1 MRKLLWILALLLFP
15 LAAQAQRPGAKAF
28 REATDSL
35 QQRLKRRT
43 SVDTPLKLEKVT
55 VRGSSLDFYFSQELS
70 DYPWR
75 KEDVP
80 WFREQLQTLGKAQL
94 GSYSIGNIY
103 AKRQNLKELPM
114 PALTRDGKPS
124 PTALKVA
131 DPRGNT
137 VPLVQG
143 ADNWPQGLSGRHIAL
158 WQSHGRYWEAKTDRW
173 EWQRSATH
181 RTMEDLFTQSFVLP
195 FLIPMLENA
204 GAVVITPRERDPQP
218 YEVICDNDP
227 SFGEERTGLLR
238 RQGYYAEQ
246 GHWQDAGEGFAD
258 RKPVY
263 LMYENPFR
271 MGSARQT
278 ATTTGEESASIIWRA
293 DIPEKGNYAV
303 YVSYKTLPESTTDA
317 RYTVHHLGGST
328 LLHVNQTMGGSTWV
342 YLGTFLFDKGE
353 KGYVSLSNKS
363 ASNGKIVSA
372 DAVRFGGGM
381 GKMERGG
388 TLSGMPA
395 YVEGALYQ
403 MQWNGVE
410 MNLFDDWDNDYTKD
424 FAGRGKWVQEI
435 SGGSRVNPSAPG
447 RRIPIDLSLAFHT
460 DAGIT
465 PNDSIVGTLAIYT
478 LKADNSD
485 IYANGESRMNGRLLS
500 DLVQTQVVEDIRAL
514 YEPLWSR
521 RQTWDRSYS
530 ESRTTGVPGML
541 LELLSHQNFA
551 DMRYG
556 LDPTFRFSVCRAVY
570 KGVLKY
576 LSARYGSP
584 YVVQPLP
591 VHAFRARLQDGKA
604 VLSWSASPDPM
615 EPTAKADYYRVYT
628 RLDEGGFDA
637 GMQIQDTTCTL
648 PVQPGHVYSF
658 RVEACNSG
666 GRSFPSEILAVGMP
680 AGAAGGAAA
689 SGRVASGAAGGGAAS
704 GGAGGA
710 AASGGATS
718 GAGGAAASG
727 GATSGRA
734 GGVKKV
740 LIVNNFT
747 RLSAPTWFD
756 TPTYA
761 GFLDNQDSGVPLGT
775 DILYAGSV
783 NQFDRSAQWTDDDN
797 PGFGG
802 SYTDQGGTRIAG
814 NTFDYPAM
822 HGRILLRAGYSFDS
836 SSADAFAAAATSSSP
851 NTAPDT
857 AVGTAAGTSP
867 GSSGSAVNTSTAS
880 ATSNTSTGNTSA
892 NSAGSTGSTS
902 ASTTSA
908 GSITSSGSAT
918 STVSTS
924 AGTPGGAG
932 TSNTSA
938 THSGS
943 AAISSAGSP
952 GASTGDASAWESDA
966 QVLDLICG
974 KQVTTRMG
982 RGAVPDRYTVFPEAL
997 QAAITRFTQAGGS
1010 VILSGSYIATDAWSH
1025 VYPVPLAPDSTRKF
1039 IQETLGYK
1047 WVTNFGDISG
1057 KADSPSSS
1065 PIRLPVISYNRQ
1077 WSEHIY
1083 RVESPDGLEPASAQT
1098 RALLRYSG
1106 TRITA
1111 ATLFEPGSYRVAA
1124 FGFPLETSPQ
1134 FPDILTATLRYLT
1147 RP

>member
-1 MRKLLWILALLLFP
+1 MKKLLWILALLLFP

-55 VRGSSLDFYFSQELS
+55 VRGSVLDFYFSQELS

-114 PALTRDGKPS
+114 PPLTRDGKPS

-218 YEVICDNDP
+218 YEVVCDNDP

-238 RQGYYAEQ
+238 RQGYYVEQ

-328 LLHVNQTMGGSTWV
+328 LLHVNQTMGGGTWV

-576 LSARYGSP
+576 LSARYDSP

-628 RLDEGGFDA
+628 RLDDGGFDA

-680 AGAAGGAAA
+680 AGAAAGGAAASSAAGGGAA
-689 SGRVASGAAGGGAAS
+689 SGRVASGAAGGGVA
-704 GGAGGA
+704 
-710 AASGGATS
+710 
-718 GAGGAAASG
+718 
-727 GATSGRA
+727 SGRA

-836 SSADAFAAAATSSSP
+836 SSAEAFAMSAASATP
-851 NTAPDT
+851 
-857 AVGTAAGTSP
+857 P

-880 ATSNTSTGNTSA
+880 ATSNTSNTSTGNTSA
-892 NSAGSTGSTS
+892 SSPGTSTS
-902 ASTTSA
+902 
-908 GSITSSGSAT
+908 SSGSAVNT
-918 STVSTS
+918 STASATSNSSTV
-924 AGTPGGAG
+924 
-932 TSNTSA
+932 NTSA
-938 THSGS
+938 V
-943 AAISSAGSP
+943 ISSAGSP
-952 GASTGDASAWESDA
+952 GTSTSSSGSTASATSNTSTGNTSPGTSTGGASAWESDA

-974 KQVTTRMG
+974 KQVTTRVG

-1057 KADSPSSS
+1057 KADSPSTS
-1065 PIRLPVISYNRQ
+1065 PIRLPAISYNRQ